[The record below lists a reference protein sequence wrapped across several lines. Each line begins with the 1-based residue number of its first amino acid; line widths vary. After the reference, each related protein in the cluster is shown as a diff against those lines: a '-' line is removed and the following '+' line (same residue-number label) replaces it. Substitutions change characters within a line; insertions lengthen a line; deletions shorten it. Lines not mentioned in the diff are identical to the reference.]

1 MPAMSPCRQV
11 IFCAGINVGRFDTHP
26 RLLQFC
32 MCADGGGM
40 KGMAAVQ
47 LLRELERHSGKRIH
61 ELFDLIG
68 EQQQGSVISPVAVP
82 DGKLRA

>member
-1 MPAMSPCRQV
+1 
-11 IFCAGINVGRFDTHP
+11 
-26 RLLQFC
+26 
-32 MCADGGGM
+32 M

-68 EQQQGSVISPVAVP
+68 EQQQEAAGCRV
-82 DGKLRA
+82 G